1 MVFVALKL
9 KKYCG
14 MIGEEH
20 FHPLN
25 LRKRFLQNMW
35 FLRNHKDNY
44 GALYKPKYSTSKE
57 YFFLQLQKTL
67 HLRIFQAFSQ

>member
-1 MVFVALKL
+1 MVFVALKF

-14 MIGEEH
+14 MIGREH
-20 FHPLN
+20 FHTFN
-25 LRKRFLQNMW
+25 LRKRFLQNMR

-44 GALYKPKYSTSKE
+44 GALCKPKYGTPKE
-57 YFFLQLQKTL
+57 YFFLQLQKIL